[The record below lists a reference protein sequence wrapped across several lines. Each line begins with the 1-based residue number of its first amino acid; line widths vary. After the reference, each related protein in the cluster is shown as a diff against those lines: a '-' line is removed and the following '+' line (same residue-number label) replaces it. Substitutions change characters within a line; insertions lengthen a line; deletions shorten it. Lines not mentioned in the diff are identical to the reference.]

1 MIVKF
6 EQPKPKTHYYHYSN
20 RACQGA
26 LIHETSGFPKS
37 IDTAEHESVD
47 GYQDRIRGWNPD
59 GFEKASELLKGPW
72 EHTLPHLSDEKF
84 KEFAKVLF
92 ERTTLPL
99 HVRAIYYYN
108 VSSGYSCPYI
118 LAIYKKEM
126 EP

>member
-6 EQPKPKTHYYHYSN
+6 EQPKPRALHYHYSN

-26 LIHETSGFPKS
+26 LIHETAGFPES
-37 IDTAEHESVD
+37 IDTAEYESVD
-47 GYQDRIRGWNPD
+47 GYQDRIRVWNPD
-59 GFEKASELLKGPW
+59 GFEKASKMLKGSW
-72 EHTLPHLSDEKF
+72 EHSLPHLSDKQF

-108 VSSGYSCPYI
+108 VSSGYSCSYI
-118 LAIYKKEM
+118 IAIYKRKET
-126 EP
+126 P